1 MIHPSGGVRILFKV
15 IGVLL
20 MYVIKC
26 VHVFL
31 LFFKDFLIG
40 ELTKI
45 HDPTLKHFLY
55 VLPSTLVEKPLHEA
69 FYHSFINVFI
79 SLLNYSQYISLHFSS
94 KGKSH
99 VSKHFL
105 VDSDPILEIQGKYV
119 KILSFNLEQAFSSQL
134 LSYLPSLWSCI

>member
-40 ELTKI
+40 IIGELTKI
-45 HDPTLKHFLY
+45 HDPTLRHFLY
-55 VLPSTLVEKPLHEA
+55 ALPSTLVVRPLHEA

-94 KGKSH
+94 KGKYH
-99 VSKHFL
+99 VS
-105 VDSDPILEIQGKYV
+105 
-119 KILSFNLEQAFSSQL
+119 
-134 LSYLPSLWSCI
+134 